1 MNQDVNEQTLM
12 EQEQFLAGVV
22 SVRELLAYMAQDQYF
37 NLAGASKYLSM
48 SSRTIR
54 DRLDQIPHYRVGS
67 KLLLFK
73 KSELDAWMLQYRE
86 GGKDELDELVN
97 ETLEK
102 VI

>member
-37 NLAGASKYLSM
+37 NLAGASKYTSI
-48 SSRTIR
+48 SKRTLR
-54 DRLDQIPHYRVGS
+54 DLDVPCYRVSS

-73 KSELDAWMLQYRE
+73 KSELDEWLSQFRE
-86 GGKDELDELVN
+86 GGKDELDELVD
-97 ETLEK
+97 ECLEK
-102 VI
+102 LI